1 MIELRWMEREV
12 HPTPSDD
19 VDAVS
24 WIKSVLQ
31 YREGHYDNWSS
42 HVNWVGS
49 DWMDVPTVR
58 EE

>member
-1 MIELRWMEREV
+1 MEREV